1 MEYIFSVGPV
11 ILKVVPANNVL
22 EDHKYRKMTSFKVKV
37 ITHSRYSYW
46 FGQNVQ
52 TKKKKIYRRTDLGLL
67 LRLRSLSKCLDS
79 LTVIIACNQQPL
91 HRG

>member
-37 ITHSRYSYW
+37 ITHSRYSY
-46 FGQNVQ
+46 
-52 TKKKKIYRRTDLGLL
+52 
-67 LRLRSLSKCLDS
+67 
-79 LTVIIACNQQPL
+79 
-91 HRG
+91 